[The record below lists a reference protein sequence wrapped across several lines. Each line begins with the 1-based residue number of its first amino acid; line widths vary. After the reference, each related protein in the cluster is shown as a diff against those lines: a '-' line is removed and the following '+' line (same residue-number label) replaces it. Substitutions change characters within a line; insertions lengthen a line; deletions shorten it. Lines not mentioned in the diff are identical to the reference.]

1 MGRSAADSVVNQ
13 YGQHWQVPNLFIV
26 GASTFPQNPAP
37 NPTPT
42 VVAVAYRTA
51 DAVIDHYLNIL
62 RCLPSMNFSAVQ
74 RRRCGRA

>member
-1 MGRSAADSVVNQ
+1 MHR
-13 YGQHWQVPNLFIV
+13 

-51 DAVIDHYLNIL
+51 DVVIDHYLKHPEML
-62 RCLPSMNFSAVQ
+62 A
-74 RRRCGRA
+74 